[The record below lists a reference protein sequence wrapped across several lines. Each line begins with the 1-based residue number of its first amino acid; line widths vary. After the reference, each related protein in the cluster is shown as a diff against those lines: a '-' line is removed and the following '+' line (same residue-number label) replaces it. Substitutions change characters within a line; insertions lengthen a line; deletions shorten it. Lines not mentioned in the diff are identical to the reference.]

1 MWRKLKRDDIED
13 GAYNLTKESNPM
25 ANFGYL
31 AHGTV
36 LNSNNDEVSFK
47 LGEAAVVTLSFV
59 AGAMIGQTVTTLT
72 AASSLLLLT
81 AF

>member
-1 MWRKLKRDDIED
+1 
-13 GAYNLTKESNPM
+13 M

-31 AHGTV
+31 AYGTV
-36 LNSNNDEVSFK
+36 KNSNNDDVSFK

-59 AGAMIGQTVTTLT
+59 SGAMIGQTVTTLT
-72 AASSLLLLT
+72 VASSLLLLT